1 MGSEMCIRDSNKG
14 MNSVYSTIS
23 YEAPQMQPW
32 VEVPGSPK
40 DPELLQFAPFDEAQ
54 GCGVLQFWFDKNSV
68 DGNLLDTKKLYYN
81 VYFDGDLFTAYP
93 DEYTNI
99 SEEITDIPYNFSD
112 NSFDFVA
119 AGDMHTLYFYMTG
132 FTKLGIQTFYKDG
145 DKVYKSNL
153 VEYEIDD
160 EGNFT
165 PVETAI
171 KGMTADNG
179 NVTSVSFSDLSG
191 RRVSNLASGVY
202 LKTMKMADGTQKT
215 VKVVKK

>member
-1 MGSEMCIRDSNKG
+1 MS
-14 MNSVYSTIS
+14 
-23 YEAPQMQPW
+23 
-32 VEVPGSPK
+32 
-40 DPELLQFAPFDEAQ
+40 FDEAR
-54 GCGVLQFWFDKNSV
+54 GYGALQFWFEKNSV
-68 DGNLLDTKKLYYN
+68 DGNLLDPNKLYYN

-93 DEYTNI
+93 DEYQNI
-99 SEEITDIPYNFSD
+99 SEEITDIPYYFSD
-112 NSFDFVA
+112 NSFDFIA
-119 AGDMHTLYFYMTG
+119 SGDMHTLYYYMTG

-153 VEYEIDD
+153 VEYAIDE

-165 PVETAI
+165 PIETAI
-171 KGMTADNG
+171 KGATAESNT
-179 NVTSVSFSDLSG
+179 VKSVSFSDLSG